1 MLQNNKFDGEINGI
15 AVKDFKL
22 IRDDMNVYEVE
33 KSNDRIGVVNGKI
46 AETDGFLKEYF
57 SKSLGVKFSP
67 GTTGSL
73 SEDNPICKEIEKWA
87 DYILASQDVRE
98 ERKIEKKRGEL
109 YGFYVDKTEMKN
121 LTSREDYLDA
131 IVSFANH
138 QNLNENNSISG
149 NEDRIIN
156 HFTKTKKG
164 NYKKSKKITSKQYEL
179 NKGDYAAEVLNEYQS
194 AIERIECIIRV
205 IDGLDNIK
213 EDKKSQWILRITN
226 QFSYVGGGSI
236 EEIEKYILSKYK
248 GRRQILLKIKSSM
261 KYDMEYC
268 VVHLRGIFGENPK
281 NLLQD
286 STCPNWDKFDWHNPS
301 HIKELLFLI
310 KEFEPQDDVATL
322 RLSLNELLKEM
333 ANKNI
338 FNKDELITINLI
350 NKGYKK
356 TEIAEEMNEYKMK
369 TTRRVNKIV
378 KKITSYTI
386 NNWRVEN

>member
-15 AVKDFKL
+15 AIKDFKL

-33 KSNDRIGVVNGKI
+33 KSKDRIGVVNGKI
-46 AETDGFLKEYF
+46 AETDGFLKDYF
-57 SKSLGVKFSP
+57 SNSLGVKFSP

-73 SEDNPICKEIEKWA
+73 SEDNPVCKEIEKWA

-98 ERKIEKKRGEL
+98 ERRIEKKRGEL

-131 IVSFANH
+131 IVSFVNH

-156 HFTKTKKG
+156 HLTKTKKG

-179 NKGDYAAEVLNEYQS
+179 NKGDYAAEVLNEYQN
-194 AIERIECIIRV
+194 AIEKIECIIRV
-205 IDGLDNIK
+205 IDGLNNIK

-310 KEFEPQDDVATL
+310 KEFEPQDDVAYLVLDLEMIIEKMKKENKFT
-322 RLSLNELLKEM
+322 RNESLVVDLIRQGYKIKE
-333 ANKNI
+333 I
-338 FNKDELITINLI
+338 KDEVNLSQPRI
-350 NKGYKK
+350 SSIVKN
-356 TEIAEEMNEYKMK
+356 
-369 TTRRVNKIV
+369 IV
-378 KKITSYTI
+378 KKITNYTLD
-386 NNWRVEN
+386 NWRVEN

>member
-156 HFTKTKKG
+156 HFAKTKKG

-179 NKGDYAAEVLNEYQS
+179 NKGDYAAEVLNEYQN

-310 KEFEPQDDVATL
+310 KEFEPQDDVAYLVLDLEMIIEKMKKDNKFTKNE
-322 RLSLNELLKEM
+322 SLVVDLIRGGYKIKE
-333 ANKNI
+333 I
-338 FNKDELITINLI
+338 KDELNLSQP
-350 NKGYKK
+350 
-356 TEIAEEMNEYKMK
+356 
-369 TTRRVNKIV
+369 RVSSIVKNIV
-378 KKITSYTI
+378 KKITNFTLD
-386 NNWRVEN
+386 NWRVEN

>member
-15 AVKDFKL
+15 AIKDFKL

-33 KSNDRIGVVNGKI
+33 KSKDRIGVVNGKI
-46 AETDGFLKEYF
+46 AETDGFLKDYF
-57 SKSLGVKFSP
+57 SNSLGVKFSP

-98 ERKIEKKRGEL
+98 ERRIEKKRGEL

-131 IVSFANH
+131 IVSFVNH

-156 HFTKTKKG
+156 HLTKTKKG

-179 NKGDYAAEVLNEYQS
+179 NKGDYAAEVLNEYQN
-194 AIERIECIIRV
+194 AIEKIECIIRV
-205 IDGLDNIK
+205 IDGLNNIK

-310 KEFEPQDDVATL
+310 KEFEPQDDVAYLVLDLEMIIEKMKKENKFT
-322 RLSLNELLKEM
+322 RNESLVVDLIRQGYKIKE
-333 ANKNI
+333 I
-338 FNKDELITINLI
+338 KDEVNLSQPRI
-350 NKGYKK
+350 SSIVKN
-356 TEIAEEMNEYKMK
+356 
-369 TTRRVNKIV
+369 IV
-378 KKITSYTI
+378 KKITNYTLD
-386 NNWRVEN
+386 NWRVEN

>member
-15 AVKDFKL
+15 VIKDFKL
-22 IRDDMNVYEVE
+22 IRDDLNVYEVE
-33 KSNDRIGVVNGKI
+33 KSKDRIGIVNGKI
-46 AETDGFLKEYF
+46 AETDEFLKDYF

-156 HFTKTKKG
+156 HFAKTKKG

-179 NKGDYAAEVLNEYQS
+179 NKGDYAAEVLNEYQN

-310 KEFEPQDDVATL
+310 KEFEPQDDVAYLVLDLEMIIEKMKKENKFT
-322 RLSLNELLKEM
+322 RNESLVVDLIRQGYKIKE
-333 ANKNI
+333 I
-338 FNKDELITINLI
+338 KDEVNLSQPRI
-350 NKGYKK
+350 SSIVKN
-356 TEIAEEMNEYKMK
+356 
-369 TTRRVNKIV
+369 IV
-378 KKITSYTI
+378 KKITNYTLD
-386 NNWRVEN
+386 NWRVEN

>member
-156 HFTKTKKG
+156 HFAKTKKG

-179 NKGDYAAEVLNEYQS
+179 NKGDYAAEVLNEYQN
-194 AIERIECIIRV
+194 AIEKIECIIRV
-205 IDGLDNIK
+205 IDGLNNIK
-213 EDKKSQWILRITN
+213 EDKKSQWVLRITN
-226 QFSYVGGGSI
+226 QFNYVGGGSI

-310 KEFEPQDDVATL
+310 KEFEPQDDVAYLVLDLEMIIEKMKKENKFT
-322 RLSLNELLKEM
+322 RNESLVVDLIRQGYKIKE
-333 ANKNI
+333 I
-338 FNKDELITINLI
+338 KDEVNLSQPRI
-350 NKGYKK
+350 SSIVKN
-356 TEIAEEMNEYKMK
+356 
-369 TTRRVNKIV
+369 IV
-378 KKITSYTI
+378 KKITNYTLD
-386 NNWRVEN
+386 NWRVEN

>member
-179 NKGDYAAEVLNEYQS
+179 NKGDYAAEVLNEYQN

-310 KEFEPQDDVATL
+310 KEFEPQDDVAYLVLDLEMIIEKMKKDNKFTKNE
-322 RLSLNELLKEM
+322 SLVVDLIRGGYKIKE
-333 ANKNI
+333 I
-338 FNKDELITINLI
+338 KDELNLSQP
-350 NKGYKK
+350 
-356 TEIAEEMNEYKMK
+356 
-369 TTRRVNKIV
+369 RVSSIVKNIV
-378 KKITSYTI
+378 KKITNFTLD
-386 NNWRVEN
+386 NWRVEN